1 MNRKEMKEQ
10 RKQIQADQR
19 DLGKYKKQLHDL
31 HAALS
36 VEAANFQ
43 SRNRITGDPEQ
54 AELSELYKEACDATK
69 IVVNLM
75 AKDQRLSKLVEERR
89 KRLPGL
95 FRRLFPKKKRIRLV
109 EPTEMAA

>member
-1 MNRKEMKEQ
+1 MNRKQLKEH
-10 RKQIQADQR
+10 RKQVQE
-19 DLGKYKKQLHDL
+19 DLKDLAKYKKQLYEL

-54 AELSELYKEACDATK
+54 AELSDLYKEACDAAK
-69 IVVNLM
+69 VVVDLM
-75 AKDQRLSKLVEERR
+75 AKDKSLSKLVEERR

-95 FRRLFPKKKRIRLV
+95 FRRLFPKKQRVRLV

>member
-1 MNRKEMKEQ
+1 MNRKQHKEH
-10 RKQIQADQR
+10 RKQVQADLK

-54 AELSELYKEACDATK
+54 AELSNLYEETCIAVK
-69 IVVNLM
+69 VVVDLM
-75 AKDQRLSKLVEERR
+75 AKDKRLSKLVEQRR
-89 KRLPGL
+89 KRLPGF
-95 FRRLFPKKKRIRLV
+95 FRRLFPKKQRVRLV

>member
-1 MNRKEMKEQ
+1 MNRKQVKE
-10 RKQIQADQR
+10 DQR
-19 DLGKYKKQLHDL
+19 DLKKYRAQLYDF

-54 AELSELYKEACDATK
+54 AELSKLYEDACSATK
-69 IVVNLM
+69 AVMNLLD
-75 AKDQRLSKLVEERR
+75 KDARLNQLVEERR

-95 FRRLFPKKKRIRLV
+95 FRRMFPKKQKAFRPARSAL
-109 EPTEMAA
+109 

>member
-1 MNRKEMKEQ
+1 MNRKQIKEDH
-10 RKQIQADQR
+10 K
-19 DLGKYKKQLHDL
+19 DLKTHRESLCDL

-54 AELSELYKEACDATK
+54 AELSELYKEACDAAK
-69 IVVNLM
+69 VVVDFM
-75 AKDQRLSKLVEERR
+75 AEDKRLSKLVEERR

-95 FRRLFPKKKRIRLV
+95 FRRLFPKKQRVRLV